1 MNFKQVQ
8 RPRAASQQLGIA
20 LSTLYDWT
28 TPSSPRFIPDF
39 PKKIK
44 LGPRAVGFDTAE
56 VTAWIVKKSE
66 GGL

>member
-1 MNFKQVQ
+1 MNFKQVK

-44 LGPRAVGFDTAE
+44 LGPRAVGFDSAE
-56 VTAWIVKKSE
+56 VSAWIATKSE